1 MKAQR
6 ADERLTIRLP
16 AEARA
21 QFRALARANDLSES
35 ALLNRLISG
44 AIYILPPPAGE
55 EPYRV
60 ADAARAE
67 RLSVRLYP
75 DDRLLLA
82 DRAAARGLPV
92 ATYLS
97 ALARAHLRRLAP
109 LPEVERQAL
118 GQCVTSLSMLG
129 RNLNQI
135 ARVANRDGVVASL
148 TRSDL
153 AKFIQVCTI
162 TFERFKALIKANEAS
177 WEAGYEIKD
186 R

>member
-60 ADAARAE
+60 ADAARAA
-67 RLSVRLYP
+67 VR
-75 DDRLLLA
+75 A
-82 DRAAARGLPV
+82 DGRGV
-92 ATYLS
+92 
-97 ALARAHLRRLAP
+97 
-109 LPEVERQAL
+109 Q
-118 GQCVTSLSMLG
+118 
-129 RNLNQI
+129 
-135 ARVANRDGVVASL
+135 
-148 TRSDL
+148 
-153 AKFIQVCTI
+153 KFQ
-162 TFERFKALIKANEAS
+162 RP
-177 WEAGYEIKD
+177 
-186 R
+186 